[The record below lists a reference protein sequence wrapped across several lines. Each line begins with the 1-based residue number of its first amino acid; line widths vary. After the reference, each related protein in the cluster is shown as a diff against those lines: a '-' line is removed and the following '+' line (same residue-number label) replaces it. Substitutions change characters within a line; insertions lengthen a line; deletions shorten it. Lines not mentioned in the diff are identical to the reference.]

1 LTGIAILGYKQTT
14 TPVTLEIETAAEE
27 QEQPVEELEKQ
38 EN

>member
-1 LTGIAILGYKQTT
+1 MLKILGYNKQTT
-14 TPVTLEIETAAEE
+14 PPVTLEIETAAEE